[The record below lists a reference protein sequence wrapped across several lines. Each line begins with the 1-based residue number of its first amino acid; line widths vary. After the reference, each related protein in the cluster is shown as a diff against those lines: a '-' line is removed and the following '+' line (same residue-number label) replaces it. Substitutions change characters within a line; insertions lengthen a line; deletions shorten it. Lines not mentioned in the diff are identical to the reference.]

1 METEFTGKVADSE
14 FEGKKKERREGGD
27 TKRSGMVLFP
37 CPFPSLNQEMLL
49 T

>member
-37 CPFPSLNQEMLL
+37 CLFPSLNQEMLL